1 MTEDTQ
7 DTRKRKRSSHQKSRA
22 RKRVAIE
29 PNPQIK
35 TASHEGEQWVPVIA
49 SVSGINVD
57 AQVLFK
63 PYLKDRAN
71 AIKGKPSISAHELLL
86 LSSDHPKLN
95 YKAKEEEAG
104 GPNALRKHYVGIY
117 DPATGNLDLIE
128 ARNTVLRGIVRTHQ
142 HEEEDETIP
151 NNVREQRNILGQTF
165 GTKKARKAIASI
177 TENAI
182 LPMSSQRDSNEL
194 SKVSPATAVVLSNVA
209 EATKNMK
216 SRDDLARD
224 ADDVKPRPR
233 AIENA
238 TNIEDVYTVESLIGT
253 DIFMLVPIKEWQD
266 KVKEHKEIFVSS
278 KFVANRIQ
286 KNANDIKK
294 LRILRFML
302 MLLEIYFKSRK
313 SKEGRRLPKIDDLKE
328 IIGDIPEAVL
338 GAAKRKF
345 VENGIIN
352 KYHADLLI
360 THLCAMSLLVDD
372 FQTDTYDL
380 KEDLQ
385 LDLSQITRYYSEIG
399 AKSHKLGKAE
409 VERYGKVVA
418 SQRRVAKLK
427 LPLVFPKLSFGGR
440 RK

>member
-1 MTEDTQ
+1 MTEYTQ
-7 DTRKRKRSSHQKSRA
+7 DTKKRKRSSHQKSQA

-29 PNPQIK
+29 LDPQIK
-35 TASHEGEQWVPVIA
+35 IVSHEEEQWVPVIA
-49 SVSGINVD
+49 SVPGINVD
-57 AQVLFK
+57 DQVLFK
-63 PYLKDRAN
+63 SYLKDRSN
-71 AIKGKPSISAHELLL
+71 ESERKPSILAHELLL
-86 LSSDHPKLN
+86 LSSDHPKIN
-95 YKAKEEEAG
+95 YRAKEEEEG

-117 DPATGNLDLIE
+117 DPATGNLDLME

-142 HEEEDETIP
+142 HEEEDVTTF
-151 NNVREQRNILGQTF
+151 NNIREQRNILGQTF

-182 LPMSSQRDSNEL
+182 LPMSSQRDSIEL

-209 EATKNMK
+209 EATKDMK
-216 SRDDLARD
+216 SRDDLAKD

-253 DIFMLVPIKEWQD
+253 DILMLVPIKEWQD
-266 KVKEHKEIFVSS
+266 KAKEHKEIFVSS

-286 KNANDIKK
+286 KNANDVKK

-302 MLLEIYFKSRK
+302 MLLEIYFKSRQ
-313 SKEGRRLPKIDDLKE
+313 SKEGRRLPKADDVKD
-328 IIGDIPEAVL
+328 IIGDIPEVVL

-360 THLCAMSLLVDD
+360 THLCAMSLIVDD

-399 AKSHKLGKAE
+399 AKSYKLGKTE

-418 SQRRVAKLK
+418 SQRRLAKLK
-427 LPLVFPKLSFGGR
+427 LPLVLPKLSFGGR
-440 RK
+440 RR